1 MEGCRHTQDTLG
13 EDHTPTAHPR
23 SRTRVGSWRFRAL
36 TTHLYLSLT
45 HTPTSTLH
53 AAFFKASIQR
63 AASPLAA
70 VSHVAFVSQHGALR
84 VHLQLRTPHHIPLQL
99 LHTLTVDVDTPHWLS
114 VCPCCTL
121 HSHSDRSKSICWT
134 SGENHW
140 HEARSGN

>member
-1 MEGCRHTQDTLG
+1 MDRSRHTLDTLG

-23 SRTRVGSWRFRAL
+23 SRTVGRVLAIQSSNHSPLLVA
-36 TTHLYLSLT
+36 
-45 HTPTSTLH
+45 HTPTPTLH

-70 VSHVAFVSQHGALR
+70 VSHLAFVSEYGALR
-84 VHLQLRTPHHIPLQL
+84 VHLQLRTPHHIPPQL

-121 HSHSDRSKSICWT
+121 HLHSDRSKSSCCT
-134 SGENHW
+134 SGENHR
-140 HEARSGN
+140 HVDR